1 LVIAADDRV
10 AEVEIFNRGLEFA
23 AVVFGDPAPVD
34 DRQLVG
40 PPNRPIG
47 IEQSVAQ
54 GIEGGPATKDQVVTV
69 FDLGEED
76 AVLASSFSMLC
87 FRKEGREVGEPLLPA
102 GNDVVREQG
111 V

>member
-1 LVIAADDRV
+1 M
-10 AEVEIFNRGLEFA
+10 EIFNRGLEFA

-69 FDLGEED
+69 FELGEED
-76 AVLASSFSMLC
+76 AGLASSFSMLC
-87 FRKEGREVGEPLLPA
+87 FCNEGRDVGEPLLTA
-102 GNDVVREQG
+102 GNHAVREHA